1 MILVY
6 HNPKCR
12 KSRAGLEYVRKI
24 DNSCEVRE
32 YIREGITA
40 DEIRS
45 LVKMLGVSPFE
56 IVRTQED
63 YYKESL
69 KERSISNEEW
79 YGILAENPRLI
90 RRPIVVCNGKA
101 TVADPP
107 EKADSV
113 LK

>member
-1 MILVY
+1 MITVY

-12 KSRAGLEYVRKI
+12 KSRSGLEYVRKL
-24 DNSCEVRE
+24 DKACEVRE

-40 DEIRS
+40 GEIRT

-63 YYKESL
+63 YYKENL
-69 KERSISNEEW
+69 KEQVTTDEQW
-79 YGILAENPRLI
+79 YEILAEFPRLI

-101 TVADPP
+101 TIADPP
-107 EKADSV
+107 EKADLV
-113 LK
+113 IK